1 MQAGNITILPDPG
14 NPANSYTQLYAANNQ
29 YAAPIKFLLSG
40 FEAGFWGG
48 QALSVPDAVAGNTG
62 AAHLDLNKSW
72 NWSGL
77 YAYEAVGTANGAI
90 ANFDYRNT
98 ISSARVDPYAEQV
111 FKTSNAYGWSF
122 SDFIASLDGVTN
134 PTLNLWTGTADAD
147 ISIKLFGLTDTP
159 TGYTPTA
166 LELHVPGTLGRHD
179 GSEHR
184 LQSVHHQYDG
194 RNPRLDPERGAGR
207 WHADAIPLLF
217 WR

>member
-1 MQAGNITILPDPG
+1 M
-14 NPANSYTQLYAANNQ
+14 
-29 YAAPIKFLLSG
+29 
-40 FEAGFWGG
+40 
-48 QALSVPDAVAGNTG
+48 AGNTG

-90 ANFDYRNT
+90 ANFDYQNT

-122 SDFIASLDGVTN
+122 SDFIASLGGVTN

-166 LELHVPGTLGRHD
+166 LSSMYLPATGP
-179 GSEHR
+179 
-184 LQSVHHQYDG
+184 
-194 RNPRLDPERGAGR
+194 PRWFRAPAPISSSSTRRSASPAR
-207 WHADAIPLLF
+207 P
-217 WR
+217 